1 MSTLAKQVSEYTE
14 YESVLNLRS
23 AVVHCACVSA
33 VCNLRLATIIIPHTS
48 VKRLDEEVSM

>member
-1 MSTLAKQVSEYTE
+1 MSTLANQVSKDTE

-23 AVVHCACVSA
+23 AVVDCACVSA